1 MRLPFKS
8 APLSGQQLTRLA
20 VLLTFCD
27 PLPEQCSRICTLSS
41 REWKSLLC
49 WLDVSGLALYFF
61 NRIVERGLGNW
72 LPSAVF
78 ERLQLNLIDNTERT
92 RGMISESIAIQ
103 QEFQND
109 GLCYALLKGLSLW
122 PESVQQPELRLQFDL
137 DFLVD
142 EISLPRARKIIED
155 RGYRLYAAKGRS
167 WEFKLNQQPGI
178 SLNDIYKHVSSF
190 TVELHVQPNISNDS
204 SPLKRLQWRELRGMH
219 MPVLAP
225 VDLFLGQGL
234 HVFKHLC
241 EESSRASHML
251 EFRRHILA
259 RHDDNEFWDQLQS
272 AAAENPRASV
282 GLGVVVLLITQAMGE
297 FAPDSLKRWTVET
310 LPQPF
315 RLWVEMYGHRAL
327 LDGYPGSKLYLLL
340 QGELEHA
347 GSPRKR
353 SLRRSLV
360 FCLPPPLIRARPNES
375 MQVRARRYF
384 NAVQVDSRPSALS
397 RCGGVPFTF
406 ESRRFR
412 RMKELLQ

>member
-1 MRLPFKS
+1 M
-8 APLSGQQLTRLA
+8 
-20 VLLTFCD
+20 
-27 PLPEQCSRICTLSS
+27 
-41 REWKSLLC
+41 
-49 WLDVSGLALYFF
+49 
-61 NRIVERGLGNW
+61 
-72 LPSAVF
+72 
-78 ERLQLNLIDNTERT
+78 
-92 RGMISESIAIQ
+92 
-103 QEFQND
+103 
-109 GLCYALLKGLSLW
+109 
-122 PESVQQPELRLQFDL
+122 
-137 DFLVD
+137 
-142 EISLPRARKIIED
+142 
-155 RGYRLYAAKGRS
+155 
-167 WEFKLNQQPGI
+167 
-178 SLNDIYKHVSSF
+178 
-190 TVELHVQPNISNDS
+190 
-204 SPLKRLQWRELRGMH
+204 
-219 MPVLAP
+219 
-225 VDLFLGQGL
+225 
-234 HVFKHLC
+234 FKHLC

-272 AAAENPRASV
+272 TAAENPRASV

-360 FCLPPPLIRARPNES
+360 PFCLPPPLIRARPNES
-375 MQVRARRYF
+375 MKVKARRYLMQCRLILVRLRF
-384 NAVQVDSRPSALS
+384 HVVEGFS
-397 RCGGVPFTF
+397 FTI